1 MYTHNYSRL
10 LFNLIHTKKVIHYA
24 CEFRTNFLHFLSF
37 GNQRNRFS
45 SIHPSEN
52 GNNAVSCCF
61 PRDSCIVLYGARPLY
76 SKNSRNNQIQ
86 PYFEQSYLIVKS
98 KYVPFAPN
106 IHTLYLLPAESFPFI
121 STEDFSSQENRLL
134 VTVTVFQPI

>member
-10 LFNLIHTKKVIHYA
+10 LFNLIHTKKSFIMHV
-24 CEFRTNFLHFLSF
+24 NFALIFSTFCHLGIKETVFLPF
-37 GNQRNRFS
+37 ILLKTGITPYHVVFLEIR
-45 SIHPSEN
+45 
-52 GNNAVSCCF
+52 A
-61 PRDSCIVLYGARPLY
+61 LYGARPLY